1 MLKNISRV
9 IIYNMIEE
17 CPKVSGLP
25 LLELILSKDYSS
37 EISKMNDEY
46 YYWDKVKYNTPKG
59 IKKEDFWV
67 LVKYSR
73 TANSKTYSFNTC
85 TFSLFLTNK
94 MQEYLHNFD
103 MNFGGTIASSDIL
116 LDKNKQ
122 YYLLSSIMEEA
133 IASSQMEG
141 ASTTRKVAKEMLRKQ
156 SKPKDKSQ
164 QMILNNYNTIRY
176 LSEHKNDNLSPELLL
191 TIHKQITEK
200 TLDNSKDEGQFRSDN
215 NIYVVN
221 GITGEVAHEPPSF
234 RQIKK
239 VVQQLCRFIN
249 EDKEFIHPIIK
260 AIILHF
266 MISYLH
272 PFVDGNGRTARS
284 LFYWYM
290 LKKGYWLTEYLSIS
304 RIIYKSKTQYEKAFL
319 YTEHDDFDLGYF
331 VNYNLK
337 VLNQAFEELNNYLE
351 RKAKENAAL
360 LENRIPGL
368 NERQIQIVKLCS
380 EKPSSMF
387 TSKDLETRFTVSV
400 KTIRSDLEGL
410 VSVGLMET
418 VPLNKRL
425 TGYTRSKNFE
435 IRLEEIKGN

>member
-1 MLKNISRV
+1 MCYHIF
-9 IIYNMIEE
+9 MIEE
-17 CPKVSGLP
+17 CPKITGLP
-25 LLELILSKDYSS
+25 LIELNLIKDYSS

-59 IKKEDFWV
+59 IKKEDFWA

-73 TANSKTYSFNTC
+73 TANSKIYNFNTC
-85 TFSLFLTNK
+85 TFSLFETNK

-103 MNFGGTIASSDIL
+103 MNFGGTISSPDML
-116 LDKNKQ
+116 SNKNKQ

-141 ASTTRKVAKEMLRKQ
+141 AATTRNVAKEMLRKQ
-156 SKPKDKSQ
+156 AKPKDKSQ

-176 LSEHKNDNLSPELLL
+176 LSEHKNDELSPELLL
-191 TIHKQITEK
+191 TIHNQITEK
-200 TLDNSKDEGQFRSDN
+200 TLDNPKDEGHFRTDN
-215 NIYVVN
+215 NIFVVN
-221 GITGEVAHEPPSF
+221 GITGDIAHEPPSYK
-234 RQIKK
+234 QIKK
-239 VVQQLCRFIN
+239 VVLQLCKFIN

-304 RIIYKSKTQYEKAFL
+304 RIIYKSKGQYEKAFL

-337 VLNQAFEELNNYLE
+337 VLNEAFYELQAYLN
-351 RKAKENAAL
+351 RKTQENSAL
-360 LENRIPGL
+360 LEYRMSGL
-368 NERQIQIVKLCS
+368 NERQIQIITLCS
-380 EKPSSMF
+380 KKTSSIF
-387 TSKDLETRFTVSV
+387 ISKELATRFSVSI

-410 VSVGLMET
+410 VKLGLLIT

-425 TGYTRSKNFE
+425 TGYSKAENFE
-435 IRLEEIKGN
+435 ERLEVIKGN

>member
-1 MLKNISRV
+1 
-9 IIYNMIEE
+9 MIEE
-17 CPKVSGLP
+17 CPK
-25 LLELILSKDYSS
+25 EFHIENILRIFLNN
-37 EISKMNDEY
+37 ENAEVISKINDEY
-46 YYWDKVKYNTPKG
+46 YYWDKVKYHTPKG
-59 IKKEDFWV
+59 IAQEDFWAA
-67 LVKYSR
+67 VKYLRKS
-73 TANSKTYSFNTC
+73 NYKKYSFYTC
-85 TFSLFLTNK
+85 ELSLFETNK
-94 MQEYLHNFD
+94 MQEILHNID
-103 MNFGGTIASSDIL
+103 MNFGGVLASSSIIP
-116 LDKNKQ
+116 DKNKQ

-156 SKPKDKSQ
+156 AKPKDKSQ

-176 LSEHKNDNLSPELLL
+176 LSAHKNQGLTPELLL
-191 TIHKQITEK
+191 DIHKQITEN
-200 TLDNSKDEGQFRSDN
+200 TLDNPEDEGRFRTDDN
-215 NIYVVN
+215 IHVMNVM
-221 GITGEVAHEPPSF
+221 TGEIAHEPPSYKLLEDS
-234 RQIKK
+234 II
-239 VVQQLCRFIN
+239 QLCIFIN
-249 EDKEFIHPIIK
+249 EDKTFIHPIIK

-304 RIIYKSKTQYEKAFL
+304 RIIYKSKNQYEKAFL
-319 YTEHDDFDLGYF
+319 YTEHDEFDLGYF

-337 VLNQAFEELNNYLE
+337 VFNEAFNELKLYLE
-351 RKAKENAAL
+351 RKAQENAAI
-360 LENRIPGL
+360 LEYRIPGL
-368 NERQIQIVKLCS
+368 NERQIQIIKICA
-380 EKPSSMF
+380 EKPASMF
-387 TSKDLETRFTVSV
+387 TSKELETRFNVSV

-435 IRLEEIKGN
+435 LRLEEIKGN

>member
-1 MLKNISRV
+1 
-9 IIYNMIEE
+9 MIEE
-17 CPKVSGLP
+17 SPKEFNMDNILRIFLNHENSSIVSK
-25 LLELILSKDYSS
+25 I
-37 EISKMNDEY
+37 NDEY
-46 YYWDKVKYNTPKG
+46 YYWDKVKYHTPKG
-59 IKKEDFWV
+59 IAPEDFWAA
-67 LVKYSR
+67 VKYLRKS
-73 TANSKTYSFNTC
+73 NYKKYSFYTC
-85 TFSLFLTNK
+85 ELSLFETNK
-94 MQEYLHNFD
+94 MQEILHNID
-103 MNFGGTIASSDIL
+103 MNFGGVLASSSIIP
-116 LDKNKQ
+116 DKNKQ

-156 SKPKDKSQ
+156 AKPKDKSQ

-176 LSEHKNDNLSPELLL
+176 LSAHKDQGLTPELLL
-191 TIHKQITEK
+191 NIHKQITEN
-200 TLDNSKDEGQFRSDN
+200 TLDNPEDEGRFRTDDN
-215 NIYVVN
+215 IFVVN
-221 GITGEVAHEPPSF
+221 GITGEVAHDPPSYK
-234 RQIKK
+234 QIEDSII
-239 VVQQLCRFIN
+239 QLCIFIN
-249 EDKEFIHPIIK
+249 EDKTFIHPIIK

-304 RIIYKSKTQYEKAFL
+304 RIIYKSKGQYEKAFL

-337 VLNQAFEELNNYLE
+337 VFSEAFKELKLYLE
-351 RKAKENAAL
+351 RKAQENAAI
-360 LENRIPGL
+360 LEFRIPGV
-368 NERQIQIVKLCS
+368 NERQLQIIKICA

-387 TSKDLETRFTVSV
+387 TSKDLETRFNVSV

-410 VSVGLMET
+410 VSAGLMEP

-435 IRLEEIKGN
+435 FRLEEIKGN

>member
-1 MLKNISRV
+1 
-9 IIYNMIEE
+9 MIEE
-17 CPKVSGLP
+17 CPKESNMAN
-25 LLELILSKDYSS
+25 ILRIFLNNNNSS
-37 EISKMNDEY
+37 IIQKINDEY
-46 YYWDKVKYNTPKG
+46 YYWDKVKYHTPKG
-59 IKKEDFWV
+59 IAPEDFWAA
-67 LVKYSR
+67 VKYLRR
-73 TANSKTYSFNTC
+73 TNYKLYPFYTC
-85 TFSLFLTNK
+85 ELSLFETNK
-94 MQEYLHNFD
+94 MLEILHNID
-103 MNFGGTIASSDIL
+103 MNFGGVLASSSMIP
-116 LDKNKQ
+116 DKNKQ

-156 SKPKDKSQ
+156 AKPKDKSQ

-176 LSEHKNDNLSPELLL
+176 LSAHKNQGLTPELLL
-191 TIHKQITEK
+191 DIHKQITEN
-200 TLDNSKDEGQFRSDN
+200 TLDNPEDEGRFRTDDN
-215 NIYVVN
+215 IHVMNVM
-221 GITGEVAHEPPSF
+221 TGEIAHEPPSYKLLEDS
-234 RQIKK
+234 II
-239 VVQQLCRFIN
+239 QLCIFIN
-249 EDKEFIHPIIK
+249 EDKTFIHPIIK

-304 RIIYKSKTQYEKAFL
+304 RIIYKSKNQYEKAFL
-319 YTEHDDFDLGYF
+319 YTEHDEFDLGYF

-337 VLNQAFEELNNYLE
+337 VFNEAFNELKLYLE
-351 RKAKENAAL
+351 RKAQENAAI
-360 LENRIPGL
+360 LEYRIPGL
-368 NERQIQIVKLCS
+368 NERQIQIIKICA
-380 EKPSSMF
+380 EKPASMF
-387 TSKDLETRFTVSV
+387 TSKELETRFNVSV

-435 IRLEEIKGN
+435 LRLEEIKGN

>member
-1 MLKNISRV
+1 
-9 IIYNMIEE
+9 MIEE
-17 CPKVSGLP
+17 CPK
-25 LLELILSKDYSS
+25 EFNMANILRIFLNNENSTV
-37 EISKMNDEY
+37 ISKINDEY
-46 YYWDKVKYNTPKG
+46 YYWDNVKYRTPKG
-59 IKKEDFWV
+59 IVPEDFWAAI
-67 LVKYSR
+67 KYLRRS
-73 TANSKTYSFNTC
+73 NYKLYPFYTC
-85 TFSLFLTNK
+85 ELSLFETNK
-94 MQEYLHNFD
+94 MQEILHNID
-103 MNFGGTIASSDIL
+103 MNFGGVLASSSIIP
-116 LDKNKQ
+116 DKNKQ

-156 SKPKDKSQ
+156 AKPKDKSQ

-176 LSEHKNDNLSPELLL
+176 LSAHKNQGLTPELLL
-191 TIHKQITEK
+191 DIHKKITEN
-200 TLDNSKDEGQFRSDN
+200 TLDNPEDEGRFRTDN
-215 NIYVVN
+215 NIHVMNVM
-221 GITGEVAHEPPSF
+221 TGEVAHDPPSYE
-234 RQIKK
+234 QIEDSII
-239 VVQQLCRFIN
+239 QLCIFIN
-249 EDKEFIHPIIK
+249 EDKTFIHPIIK

-304 RIIYKSKTQYEKAFL
+304 RIIYKSKGQYEKSFL

-337 VLNQAFEELNNYLE
+337 VFNEAFNELKVYLE
-351 RKAKENAAL
+351 RKAKENAAI
-360 LENRIPGL
+360 LEYRIPGL
-368 NERQIQIVKLCS
+368 NERQIQIVKICA
-380 EKPSSMF
+380 EKPTSMF
-387 TSKDLETRFTVSV
+387 TSKDLETRFNVSV

-435 IRLEEIKGN
+435 LRLEEIRGN

>member
-1 MLKNISRV
+1 
-9 IIYNMIEE
+9 MIEE
-17 CPKVSGLP
+17 CPKTP
-25 LLELILSKDYSS
+25 EIPYKEILLGRDYASI
-37 EISKMNDEY
+37 ISKINDEY
-46 YYWDKVKYNTPKG
+46 YYWDKVKYHTPKG
-59 IKKEDFWV
+59 IAPEDFWAA
-67 LVKYSR
+67 VKYLRR
-73 TANSKTYSFNTC
+73 TNYKLYSFYTC
-85 TFSLFLTNK
+85 ELSFFETNK
-94 MQEYLHNFD
+94 MQEILHNID
-103 MNFGGTIASSDIL
+103 MNFGGVLASSSIIP
-116 LDKNKQ
+116 DKNKQ

-156 SKPKDKSQ
+156 AKPKDKSQ

-176 LSEHKNDNLSPELLL
+176 LSAHKDQGLTPELLL
-191 TIHKQITEK
+191 NIHKQITEN
-200 TLDNSKDEGQFRSDN
+200 TLDNPEDEGRFRTDDN
-215 NIYVVN
+215 IFVVN
-221 GITGEVAHEPPSF
+221 GITGEVAHDPPSYK
-234 RQIKK
+234 QIEDSII
-239 VVQQLCRFIN
+239 QLCIFIN
-249 EDKEFIHPIIK
+249 EDKTFIHPIIK

-304 RIIYKSKTQYEKAFL
+304 RIIYKSKGQYEKAFL

-337 VLNQAFEELNNYLE
+337 VFSEAFKELKLYLE
-351 RKAKENAAL
+351 RKAQENAAI
-360 LENRIPGL
+360 LEFRIPGV
-368 NERQIQIVKLCS
+368 NERQLQIIKICA

-387 TSKDLETRFTVSV
+387 TSKDLETRFNVSV

-410 VSVGLMET
+410 VSAGLMEP

-435 IRLEEIKGN
+435 FRLEEIKGN

>member
-1 MLKNISRV
+1 
-9 IIYNMIEE
+9 MIENAPE
-17 CPKVSGLP
+17 YLITSKVF
-25 LLELILSKDYSS
+25 EILMDNDCNNS
-37 EISKMNDEY
+37 ISKINDDY
-46 YYWDKVKYNTPKG
+46 LYWDKVKYKVPKG
-59 IKKEDFWV
+59 VDKNDFWNAI
-67 LVKYSR
+67 KYSR
-73 TANSKTYSFNTC
+73 YNNSKRFIFSSC
-85 TFSLFLTNK
+85 TFFYKATNK

-116 LDKNKQ
+116 SDKNKQ

-156 SKPKDKSQ
+156 AKPKDKSQ

-176 LSEHKNDNLSPELLL
+176 LSEHKDDDFSPELLL

-200 TLDNSKDEGQFRSDN
+200 TLDDPEDEGRFRTDDN
-215 NIYVVN
+215 IFVVD
-221 GITGEVAHEPPSF
+221 GITGEVAHDPPSYKN
-234 RQIKK
+234 ITK
-239 VVQQLCRFIN
+239 VVLQLCKFIN

-304 RIIYKSKTQYEKAFL
+304 RVIYKSKGQYEKAFL

-331 VNYNLK
+331 INYNLK
-337 VLNQAFEELNNYLE
+337 VLSEAFNELHAYLD
-351 RKAKENAAL
+351 RKVRENAAL
-360 LENRIPGL
+360 LEYRIPGI
-368 NERQIQIVKLCS
+368 NERQIQIIKICIKMPNSTFV
-380 EKPSSMF
+380 
-387 TSKDLETRFTVSV
+387 SKDFETRFDVSV

-410 VSVGLMET
+410 VKLGLLKT
-418 VPLNKRL
+418 IPLNKRL
-425 TGYTRSKNFE
+425 VGYSKADNIEDRLRE
-435 IRLEEIKGN
+435 IRGN